1 MTEFHTKKLLNN
13 FSWQFIDRLV
23 RGAGTVLINIYI
35 GRKLGVENFGTI
47 NYCLALLSFFQVI
60 STFGLDAVVIKKLA
74 NISELDYKKS
84 VLSETFR
91 IRLITSMLSTLLFV
105 TFATLFEE
113 GEERLGIYVLSFGIL
128 FSFLDISRLYFESQM
143 ESRYSVLSELFSFI
157 LFLVLKIVILMQGL
171 PLIYLWGTLSL
182 ELVLGKVFTLI
193 LFFKRTKH
201 ETKLLN
207 FDKVLMI
214 KIVKESIPLMLA
226 SFSVILYMRLDQVMI
241 GRMLGRS
248 DLGIYSAAVR
258 LSEAWYFLPVT
269 INTALYPYFVRIKS
283 QSQDLFTER
292 FQLFYDILSVL
303 SFLAILFFFIFSNQL
318 VDILF
323 GDPFKASANIL
334 LVHIIS
340 GIFVSLSVA
349 SNSWLNIIGKSQI
362 VLYRTVLGAVLNFVL
377 NMILIPKMGIMGCAI
392 ATLISYG
399 VSVFSILYT
408 EDVRECR
415 IQMLKSLNIYLA
427 GKRLILWASQK

>member
-1 MTEFHTKKLLNN
+1 M
-13 FSWQFIDRLV
+13 
-23 RGAGTVLINIYI
+23 LINIYI

-74 NISELDYKKS
+74 HISEPDFKKS

-91 IRLITSMLSTLLFV
+91 IRLITSILSALLFAI
-105 TFATLFEE
+105 FATLFEE

-143 ESRYSVLSELFSFI
+143 ESRYSVLSELCSFI

-182 ELVLGKVFTLI
+182 ELVLGKAFTLI
-193 LFFKRTKH
+193 LFLKRTKH

-207 FDKVLMI
+207 FDKVLLI

-283 QSQDLFTER
+283 QSQDIFSER

-303 SFLAILFFFIFSNQL
+303 SFLAILFFLIFSNQL
-318 VDILF
+318 VDMLF

-334 LVHIIS
+334 LVHIVS

-362 VLYRTVLGAVLNFVL
+362 VLYRTVLGAVLNFGL
-377 NMILIPKMGIMGCAI
+377 NMILIPRMGIMGCAI

-427 GKRLILWASQK
+427 GKRLISWARKR